1 MLAKFWEGIGTKL
14 ADRWVA
20 VATPALL
27 FWVGGL
33 LAFLW
38 GHGGTK
44 GLERPVAWITGQSG
58 VVQAAL
64 LVAALIGVAGS
75 GAVVQRM
82 TLPVLRF
89 LEGHW
94 PAWLGFLR
102 RRLVL
107 KQTARLDKLED
118 EWKKLAD
125 GVEVGSASAEERDA
139 YNLLDGRLRR
149 VPTVRESVM
158 PTRVGNVLRAAES
171 RPYEKYGL
179 DAVKCWPQLW
189 LVLPD
194 VARQE
199 LTSAR
204 ASLDAAAAACL
215 WGLLFLVWS
224 TWTLWAIPVG
234 LAVTLAAYFV
244 WVPDRAEVFADLVE
258 AAFDLYRPAL
268 YAALRWPLP
277 SDPADERKLGAL
289 LTEYLWRGSDATIPK
304 FMTPKQ

>member
-1 MLAKFWEGIGTKL
+1 MLTKFWEGIGAKL
-14 ADRWVA
+14 ADRWAA

-38 GHGGTK
+38 GHGGPN
-44 GLERPVAWITGQSG
+44 GLERPVAWVLGQSG

-64 LVAALIGVAGS
+64 LVAVLVGVAGS
-75 GAVVQRM
+75 GVVVQRL

-89 LEGHW
+89 LEGYW
-94 PAWLGFLR
+94 PGWLAPVR
-102 RRLVL
+102 RRLVAR
-107 KQTARLDKLED
+107 QTVRLGKLED
-118 EWKKLAD
+118 TWGKLAARI
-125 GVEVGSASAEERDA
+125 EEGSASAEALDA
-139 YNLLDGRLRR
+139 YNRLDGRLHHA
-149 VPTVRESVM
+149 PAVRERVM
-158 PTRVGNVLRAAES
+158 PTRVGNVLRAVES
-171 RPYEKYGL
+171 RPFDKYGL
-179 DAVKCWPQLW
+179 DAVKCWPRLW

-194 VARQE
+194 AVRQE

-215 WGLLFLVWS
+215 WGLLFLVWAI
-224 TWTLWAIPVG
+224 WTPLAIPVG

-244 WVPDRAEVFADLVE
+244 WVPDRAEVFADLLE

-277 SDPADERKLGAL
+277 SDPADERKSGTL
-289 LTEYLWRGSDATIPK
+289 LTEYLWRGSDTTTPK
-304 FMTPKQ
+304 FTSPTE

>member
-1 MLAKFWEGIGTKL
+1 MLTKFWEGIGTKL
-14 ADRWVA
+14 ADRWAA

-33 LAFLW
+33 LAFLR

-58 VVQAAL
+58 VVQATL
-64 LVAALIGVAGS
+64 LVAALVVVVGS
-75 GAVVQRM
+75 GAVVQRLI
-82 TLPVLRF
+82 LPVLRF
-89 LEGHW
+89 LEGYW
-94 PAWLGFLR
+94 PAWLGPIR
-102 RRLVL
+102 RRLVTR
-107 KQTARLDKLED
+107 QTVRLDKLED
-118 EWKKLAD
+118 KWGKLAAK
-125 GVEVGSASAEERDA
+125 VEEGNASAEELDA
-139 YNLLDGRLRR
+139 YNQLDGRLRR
-149 VPTVRESVM
+149 VPALRERVM

-171 RPYEKYGL
+171 RPSDKYGL

-194 VARQE
+194 AARQE

-224 TWTLWAIPVG
+224 PWTLWVIPVG
-234 LAVTLAAYFV
+234 LAVSLGAYFV

-258 AAFDLYRPAL
+258 AAFDLYRPSL

-277 SDPADERKLGAL
+277 SDPADERKSGAL
-289 LTEYLWRGSDATIPK
+289 LTEYLWRGSNTTIPK
-304 FMTPKQ
+304 FASPTK